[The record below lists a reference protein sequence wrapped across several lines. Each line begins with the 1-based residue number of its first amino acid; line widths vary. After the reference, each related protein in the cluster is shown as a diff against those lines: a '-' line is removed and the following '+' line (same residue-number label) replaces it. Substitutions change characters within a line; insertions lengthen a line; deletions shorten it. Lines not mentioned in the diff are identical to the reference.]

1 MKLQQFRSI
10 WAVAHH
16 QLNISETAKTLFT
29 SQPAISKHIMLLEN
43 ELGVEIFSRRG
54 RHMVEITPAGEK
66 IIQIAGEV
74 LKHVDSI
81 RQVAE
86 EYSNPDKGSLRLA
99 VTHMQARYVMPQ
111 VIEQFQ
117 QRYPEVAIQFQ
128 QESPDHVA
136 ELVRESHMDMVL
148 TSNES
153 VESQDLVLLPCFR
166 WRQSLVV
173 PKDHPLA
180 QLGQPTLAEV
190 AEFPLITY
198 ASHSAGH
205 KEVEQAM
212 CNRKI
217 QANIACTASDS
228 DVIKSCV
235 RMGMGVGVLATMA
248 VEKADQLDLAVIDAS
263 HLFTPS
269 TSYLGIW
276 RHAFLREFH
285 HHFIELLA
293 AQLDRELVAQ
303 VRQTD
308 SPDKRHRL
316 LKSVELPLL

>member
-16 QLNISETAKTLFT
+16 QLNISETAKTLYT
-29 SQPAISKHIMLLEN
+29 SQPAISKHIMLLES

-86 EYSNPDKGSLRLA
+86 EYSNPDIGSLRLA
-99 VTHMQARYVMPQ
+99 VTHMQARYVLPQ
-111 VIEQFQ
+111 VIEKFQ
-117 QRYPEVAIQFQ
+117 GRYPQVAIQFQ

-136 ELVRESHMDMVL
+136 DLVRESHMDMVL
-148 TSNES
+148 TSNDS
-153 VESQDLVLLPCFR
+153 VESHDLVLLPCFR
-166 WRQSLVV
+166 WRQSLLV

-180 QLGQPTLAEV
+180 RLGQPTLAEI

-198 ASHSAGH
+198 ATNSAGH
-205 KEVEQAM
+205 REVEQAL

-217 QANIACTASDS
+217 QTNIACTASDS

-248 VEKADQLDLAVIDAS
+248 VEKTDHLDLAVLDAS
-263 HLFTPS
+263 HLFTSP

-285 HHFIELLA
+285 HYFI
-293 AQLDRELVAQ
+293 
-303 VRQTD
+303 
-308 SPDKRHRL
+308 
-316 LKSVELPLL
+316 